1 MVKSRVVMN
10 RRLIMSSAKFTVSV
24 QEQSSSSAPRIA
36 RRVIFNTDVLKSLKL
51 ITGDVVA
58 VSKSEGLSKAFA
70 VGIVW
75 PSLEQAPDCKRNLT
89 MIRAW
94 D

>member
-1 MVKSRVVMN
+1 MVKSRVVKT

-36 RRVIFNTDVLKSLKL
+36 RRVVFNADVLKSLKL

-58 VSKSEGLSKAFA
+58 VSKSEGLSKEAFA

-75 PSLEQAPDCKRNLT
+75 PSLEQAPECEQIQR
-89 MIRAW
+89 
-94 D
+94 